1 MGEKRIISA
10 WIQGGEFVWEPS
22 CPAPARAWRLVLL
35 GAPGV
40 GKGTQAELLA
50 RHLGAVHLST
60 GDIFRTA
67 KTLPPAH
74 RTEAIEAALHYMQR
88 GELVPDDIVIRL
100 VEERRACLRAP
111 CGFLLDGYPRTVAQ
125 ATALDRLLEQ
135 EGLPLDGVL
144 DYELP
149 LETVVRRLSG
159 RRTCSRCQAV
169 FHIDNRPPQQPGV
182 CDYCGG
188 TLIHR
193 EDDRPEAIRVRM
205 EVYQRSTAPLIE
217 YYRARGLLV
226 SVPAEGTPEQVF
238 QRSLALLQE
247 RSLQAPAPLG
257 RAS

>member
-1 MGEKRIISA
+1 
-10 WIQGGEFVWEPS
+10 
-22 CPAPARAWRLVLL
+22 
-35 GAPGV
+35 
-40 GKGTQAELLA
+40 
-50 RHLGAVHLST
+50 
-60 GDIFRTA
+60 
-67 KTLPPAH
+67 
-74 RTEAIEAALHYMQR
+74 
-88 GELVPDDIVIRL
+88 
-100 VEERRACLRAP
+100 
-111 CGFLLDGYPRTVAQ
+111 LDGYPRTVAQ

-169 FHIDNRPPQQPGV
+169 FHVDNRPPQQPGV

-247 RSLQAPAPLG
+247 RSLPAQAPLG